1 MNYFDRL
8 RSITLTPTRLIFIL
22 PALLILTSS
31 ATFFTKVEALYP
43 WGADNG
49 GFLVSLAFFHYSL
62 LTLLMAI
69 FSLFIP
75 VRIIASVF
83 ILITAMQGYYTTQ
96 LGIMIDTD
104 MIRTMFETN
113 VAEASDILNGG
124 FILHILLQGV
134 LPVVLMWMIPF
145 QKSAFLKELK
155 FKAFSSAVVMIVLVL
170 SVFPFGDHYA
180 SFFREHKPL
189 RNYMYPTVSILNM
202 GKYIAEEVK
211 AAETHE
217 FISLTKNVAQLNTHG
232 HPRLAIMVVGETA
245 RADHFSL
252 NGYNRQTN
260 PRLEMENNL
269 INYSNVSSCGT
280 LTAMSVPC
288 MFSHEGRESFDR
300 ERSYYKENS
309 LDLLARAGVSVLW
322 RDNNSSSKGVAR
334 RVTYEDYQTP
344 ENNPDCD
351 KECRDTGMLEGLQEY
366 FDSQKGDVLVVL
378 HSMGS
383 HGPAYFKRYP
393 KEFEKFTPACN
404 TLELS
409 KCSIEEITNAYDNTI
424 VYTDYFLS
432 KVIELLKQN
441 ASKYDASMLYVSDHG
456 ESLGE
461 SGLFLHGMPYMIAPE
476 SQTHVPVIF
485 WSSDFSNVDLEKS
498 AMLKDVENSHDVVF
512 DTLLALFEVKTDLN
526 LAAKSPLI
534 TLKGEFD
541 IAKNAQ

>member
-31 ATFFTKVEALYP
+31 TTFFTKVEALYP
-43 WGADNG
+43 WGAGNS
-49 GFLVSLAFFHYSL
+49 GFLISLALFHYSL
-62 LTLLMAI
+62 LALLMAI

-145 QKSAFLKELK
+145 QKSAFLKEFK
-155 FKAFSSAVVMIVLVL
+155 FKAFSSVLVVIILLL
-170 SVFPFGDHYA
+170 SAFPFSDHYA

-202 GKYIAEEVK
+202 GKYIKEEIK

-217 FISLTKNVAQLNTHG
+217 FITLTDNVEVMPLDTH
-232 HPRLAIMVVGETA
+232 RELIIMVVGETA
-245 RADHFSL
+245 RADRFSL

-260 PRLEMENNL
+260 PKLEMEKDL
-269 INYSNVSSCGT
+269 ISYSNISSCGT

-288 MFSHEGRESFDR
+288 MFSHEGREGFDR

-309 LDLLARAGVSVLW
+309 LDLLSRAGVSVLW

-334 RVTYEDYQTP
+334 RITYEDYQTP
-344 ENNPDCD
+344 EKNPDCD
-351 KECRDTGMLEGLQEY
+351 IECRDTGMLDGLQEY
-366 FDSQKGDVLVVL
+366 IDDQKGDVLIVL

-404 TLELS
+404 TLELAQ
-409 KCSIEEITNAYDNTI
+409 CSDEEINNAYDNTI

-432 KVIELLKQN
+432 KVIELLKRN
-441 ASKYDASMLYVSDHG
+441 TPKYETTMFYISDHG

-461 SGLFLHGMPYMIAPE
+461 SGLYLHGMPYMIAPDT
-476 SQTHVPVIF
+476 QTHVPLII
-485 WSSDFSNVDLEKS
+485 WASDSSDIDIKKS
-498 AMLKDVENSHDVVF
+498 IALKDIKNSHDAVSN
-512 DTLLALFEVKTDLN
+512 LLIELFEIQTDLD
-526 LAAKSPLI
+526 KPTTPPLVY
-534 TLKGEFD
+534 LRHEFG
-541 IAKNAQ
+541 QH